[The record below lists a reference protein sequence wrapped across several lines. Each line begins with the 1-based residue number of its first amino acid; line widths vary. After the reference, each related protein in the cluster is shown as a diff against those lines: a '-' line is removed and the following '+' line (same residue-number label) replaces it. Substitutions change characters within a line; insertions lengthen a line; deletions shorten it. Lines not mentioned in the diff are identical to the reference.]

1 MSQQF
6 GSDKKMHLAQRNK
19 TYRLIDDDGT
29 ILMICS
35 NPLICK
41 HFAKEL
47 VNERVNPR
55 QKGLPSKQ
63 KTDGMERTSDDG
75 SGDRSNHRSTLQNG

>member
-1 MSQQF
+1 MALVIKQ
-6 GSDKKMHLAQRNK
+6 KMHLMQRK
-19 TYRLIDDDGT
+19 GKYRLIDDDGT

-35 NPLICK
+35 NPIICR

-47 VNERVNPR
+47 VNERVNSR

-63 KTDGMERTSDDG
+63 KKDGLERTADDG
-75 SGDRSNHRSTLQNG
+75 SGDRSHNSSTIENG

>member
-1 MSQQF
+1 
-6 GSDKKMHLAQRNK
+6 MHLAQRNK

-35 NPLICK
+35 NPLICT
-41 HFAKEL
+41 HFAKERIR
-47 VNERVNPR
+47 ERVNPR

>member
-1 MSQQF
+1 
-6 GSDKKMHLAQRNK
+6 MHLTQRK
-19 TYRLIDDDGT
+19 GKYRLIDDDGT

-35 NPLICK
+35 NPIICR
-41 HFAKEL
+41 HFAKERIR
-47 VNERVNPR
+47 ERANTR

-63 KTDGMERTSDDG
+63 KKDGLERTADDG